1 MKTRIIT
8 AIVAILI
15 FIPVLLFSHTVIFPI
30 AFGILATVAAWE
42 ILACVGMRKNTG
54 AVLLSMVATVAAMVG
69 AGILSRVDGG
79 TDRFEQLLLIFAYV
93 YLFLMLTLSVFSKGK
108 FPIGRALTAA
118 AMIFYVVYGFS
129 SVLLLRAEPHGG
141 YLYLLIFLSAWV
153 TDTGAYFTGVFF
165 GKHKLIPDVS
175 PKKTVEG
182 AVGGVFFCVLTFVIF
197 GVVVGAISDLTP
209 HYIRLALVGAVVSVV
224 SMIGDLIASLLK
236 RKYGIKD
243 YGKLF
248 PGHGGVMDRF
258 DSVLAVS
265 VVMLVFTM
273 FLDFF
278 ERVGI

>member
-15 FIPVLLFSHTVIFPI
+15 FIPVLLFSDTVLFPI
-30 AFGILATVAAWE
+30 AFGLLATVAAWE
-42 ILACVGMRKNTG
+42 TLACVGMRKNTG
-54 AVLLSMVATVAAMVG
+54 AVILSMAATVAAMVG
-69 AGILSRVDGG
+69 AGLSAGTTGG
-79 TDRFEQLLLIFAYV
+79 ADRFLQLLLVFTYV

-108 FPIGRALTAA
+108 FPVGRALTAT
-118 AMIFYVVYGFS
+118 AMIFYVVFGFA
-129 SVLLLRAEPHGG
+129 SVLLLRGAPHGG

-209 HYIRLALVGAVVSVV
+209 HYLRLALVGAVVSVV

-258 DSVLAVS
+258 DSVLATAPF
-265 VVMLVFTM
+265 LYM
-273 FLDFF
+273 FADALHLLS
-278 ERVGI
+278 